1 MGRYEPK
8 ERKNRG
14 KVTKKNHRVDN
25 GNCSLQNAW
34 MVREFAQKG
43 GHRRRVSRTRASRAR
58 IPCKL
63 ALFAFTTFTP
73 EGTAARWV
81 FLRLVIFQ
89 CSMRAFLRAFLGLF
103 SPSWDEKQFRVLKNV
118 RKKSFSRCGWG
129 SCNEICEGC
138 ESKKSKIAV
147 CTRMRAREKGVFG
160 FIYRSLLAVVSGC
173 CHTCMERG
181 ERVSRWS
188 QIYLRRLAKN
198 VGDFPENVG
207 DFLKNVGV
215 FFGKFGAKVQKV
227 VRVAGAVEKAP
238 KPV

>member
-14 KVTKKNHRVDN
+14 KVTKILWGDTIMIILVCKMRGWWGDLLRRGGAQEASFSHACVTRAH
-25 GNCSLQNAW
+25 SLQ
-34 MVREFAQKG
+34 
-43 GHRRRVSRTRASRAR
+43 T
-58 IPCKL
+58 C
-63 ALFAFTTFTP
+63 TFCFHNLH
-73 EGTAARWV
+73 AKRHYSSLS
-81 FLRLVIFQ
+81 FLMLRFFQ

-103 SPSWDEKQFRVLKNV
+103 SPSRDEKQFRVLKNV
-118 RKKSFSRCGWG
+118 RKKCVSRCGWG

-138 ESKKSKIAV
+138 ESKKSKISV

-181 ERVSRWS
+181 EREVRWS
-188 QIYLRRLAKN
+188 QIYLRCLMKN
-198 VGDFPENVG
+198 VGDFPE
-207 DFLKNVGV
+207 NVGV

-227 VRVAGAVEKAP
+227 
-238 KPV
+238 